1 MFSEDIKPE
10 NVYLNIKTKKEAN
23 ISWESPATY
32 PEGDNLFVSLGIR
45 HKQRTSRLEG
55 DWDSLENR
63 IKCDD
68 NSYSIRIGN
77 PDSYDYRIRRHMDD
91 MYSEWVTPIRR
102 KC

>member
-10 NVYLNIKTKKEAN
+10 NVHLNMKTKKEAD
-23 ISWESPATY
+23 ISWENCATSPH
-32 PEGDNLFVSLGIR
+32 GDKLFVSLDKR
-45 HKQRTSRLEG
+45 HKQRTGRLKE
-55 DWDSLENR
+55 WDCLENK

-68 NSYSIRIGN
+68 NSYSIRLGN